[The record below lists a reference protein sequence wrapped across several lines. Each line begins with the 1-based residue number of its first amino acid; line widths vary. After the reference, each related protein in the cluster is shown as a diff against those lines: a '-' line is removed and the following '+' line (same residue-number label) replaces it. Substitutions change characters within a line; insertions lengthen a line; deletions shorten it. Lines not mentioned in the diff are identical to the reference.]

1 MLMRLLLSAT
11 LATFAF
17 AAGAQISPERFQA
30 GTHYFPITPAQPTT
44 AAAGKV
50 EVIEVFS
57 YACIH
62 CAHFNPLVEKWR
74 KAIPANVSFSYLP
87 AVFGRADWE
96 VFARAYFAA
105 EALGIADKAHQ
116 DVFDGIWVRKNVKT
130 LEDVAKVYA
139 KYGKTEKQFTAA
151 AKSFAMQAKINRS
164 KQQVPRYQ
172 VDGTPAVVVAG
183 KYRVTGASAGGL
195 DKVFDVVNFLVAKE
209 AASKATAPA
218 PAVPAAKP
226 AKG

>member
-1 MLMRLLLSAT
+1 MLMRLLLTAA
-11 LATFAF
+11 LATVAF
-17 AAGAQISPERFQA
+17 ATGAQSAPERYQA
-30 GTHYFPITPAQPTT
+30 GTHYFPITPAQPTP
-44 AAAGKV
+44 AGDKI

-62 CAHFNPLVEKWR
+62 CAHFNPLVQKWR
-74 KAIPANVSFSYLP
+74 KAMPANVSFSYLP

-96 VFARAYFAA
+96 VFARAYYAA
-105 EALGIADKAHQ
+105 EALGIAGKAHQ

-139 KYGKTEKQFTAA
+139 KYGKTEQQFTAA

-172 VDGTPAVVVAG
+172 VDGTPTMLVAG

-195 DKVFDVVNFLVAKE
+195 EKVFDVVNFLVAKE
-209 AASKATAPA
+209 AAAKAASASPLI
-218 PAVPAAKP
+218 PAAK
-226 AKG
+226 AANS